1 MDKDNNIYIA
11 GVTLGNVGDQT
22 NNGQMDIYL
31 VKLNSSGTTVWEKL
45 YGSDQNDSPNGGI
58 AIDSLGNINVV
69 GKRELHTPSSHNTNG
84 ILLGVNPLGNAN
96 WTYEMSDIFFIKL
109 DNDGNVI
116 NSN

>member
-1 MDKDNNIYIA
+1 M
-11 GVTLGNVGDQT
+11 
-22 NNGQMDIYL
+22 

-45 YGSDQNDSPNGGI
+45 YGSDQNDYANGGI

-69 GKRELHTPSSHNTNG
+69 GKRELHTPSSHTTNG

-116 NSN
+116 NYN